1 MPPDCEVGCEF
12 DHMTER
18 NRLGYQ
24 VFGQR
29 QFRELWFAN
38 VVSSLGTVMSL
49 LAAAWVMTSLTDKAF
64 LVTAVQTAVSLPFVF
79 LSIPFG
85 IITDMFGHRRMLLV
99 AHAWMVVPALAM
111 ALIEWIGHLT
121 PGVLLALL
129 FLIGIGTVMHQ
140 AAWKPLLYEVL
151 PREATVSAMSLNTLG
166 SKVAQLAGPV
176 VGGLLMVAGAA
187 LIFAVRG
194 VSHIAVVLVLLRV
207 PKPVPI
213 ERSERAHPLS
223 EARRSLREGW
233 RFLRGAP
240 EIYGTLIRCAVFMTP
255 CAGMLALLPLE
266 AKENIQTEVLGYGG
280 LLTSLAVG
288 TVSAVSLMPLLQN
301 HFRVRTMATVA
312 LAGFSLAVLG
322 ISRWDSMFLDAGF
335 LVLAGFCWGIL
346 NVSQQASVQMAS
358 PDGMRGLMTSFYS
371 LTVQGSMALGSLI
384 FGVFAEYRG
393 VSASIL
399 LAGCVAAS
407 GLLLVRWFPLADGVT
422 AKARA

>member
-1 MPPDCEVGCEF
+1 
-12 DHMTER
+12 MTQQTGS
-18 NRLGYQ
+18 GYDL
-24 VFGQR
+24 FRQR
-29 QFRELWFAN
+29 QFRELWVAN

-85 IITDMFGHRRMLLV
+85 IVTDMFGHRRMLLI
-99 AHAWMVVPALAM
+99 AHSWMVLPAMAM

-121 PGVLLALL
+121 PWVLLSLL
-129 FLIGIGTVMHQ
+129 FMIGIGTVMHQ
-140 AAWKPLLYEVL
+140 AAWKPLLYDVL
-151 PREATVSAMSLNTLG
+151 PREATVSAISLNTLG
-166 SKVAQLAGPV
+166 SKTAQLVGPGL
-176 VGGLLMVAGAA
+176 GGLLMVAGAA
-187 LIFAVRG
+187 LVFAVRG
-194 VSHIAVVLVLLRV
+194 LSHIAVVLVLLRV
-207 PKPVPI
+207 PKPAVI
-213 ERSERAHPLS
+213 ERSGRERSGGGHPLA
-223 EARRSLREGW
+223 EARRSIQEGW

-240 EIYGTLIRCAVFMTP
+240 KIYGTLIRCALFMAP

-280 LLTSLAVG
+280 LLTSLAIG
-288 TVSAVSLMPLLQN
+288 SVSAVSLMPLLRN

-312 LAGFSLAVLG
+312 LAGFALAVLG
-322 ISRWDSMFLDAGF
+322 ISRWDSMFADAGF
-335 LVLAGFCWGIL
+335 LALAGFCWGIL
-346 NVSQQASVQMAS
+346 NVSQQASVQIAS

-399 LAGCVAAS
+399 LAGCVAAG
-407 GLLLVRWFPLADGVT
+407 GLLLVRWFPLSDGV
-422 AKARA
+422 AAEART

>member
-1 MPPDCEVGCEF
+1 
-12 DHMTER
+12 MTR
-18 NRLGYQ
+18 RTRLGYALFRDQ
-24 VFGQR
+24 
-29 QFRELWFAN
+29 QFRELWVAN
-38 VVSSLGTVMSL
+38 VVANLGTVMSL

-99 AHAWMVVPALAM
+99 AHSWMVLPAMAM

-121 PGVLLALL
+121 PWVLLSLL

-140 AAWKPLLYEVL
+140 AAWKPLLYDVL
-151 PREATVSAMSLNTLG
+151 PRESTVSAMSLNTLG
-166 SKVAQLAGPV
+166 SKIAQLAGPAF
-176 VGGLLMVAGAA
+176 GGLLMVAGAA

-194 VSHIAVVLVLLRV
+194 LSHIAVALVVSRV
-207 PKPVPI
+207 PKPAP
-213 ERSERAHPLS
+213 SQLSGQAHPLT
-223 EARRSLREGW
+223 EARRSIRQGW

-240 EIYGTLIRCAVFMTP
+240 EIYGTLIRCALFMAP

-280 LLTSLAVG
+280 LLTSLAIG

-301 HFRVRTMATVA
+301 YFRIRTMATAA
-312 LAGFSLAVLG
+312 LAGFALAVLG

-346 NVSQQASVQMAS
+346 NVSQQASVQLAS

-399 LAGCVAAS
+399 LAGCVAAC
-407 GLLLVRWFPLADGVT
+407 GLLLVRWFPLSDGV
-422 AKARA
+422 AAQRRD

>member
-1 MPPDCEVGCEF
+1 
-12 DHMTER
+12 MTR
-18 NRLGYQ
+18 RTGLGYDL
-24 VFGQR
+24 FRDR
-29 QFRELWFAN
+29 QFRELWVAN

-99 AHAWMVVPALAM
+99 AHSWMVLPAMAM

-121 PGVLLALL
+121 PWVLLSLL

-140 AAWKPLLYEVL
+140 AAWKPLLYDVL
-151 PREATVSAMSLNTLG
+151 PRESTVSAMSLNTLG
-166 SKVAQLAGPV
+166 SKIAQLAGPGF
-176 VGGLLMVAGAA
+176 GGLLMVAGAA

-194 VSHIAVVLVLLRV
+194 LSHIAVVLVVLRV
-207 PKPVPI
+207 PKPAP
-213 ERSERAHPLS
+213 SQLSGQAHPLA
-223 EARRSLREGW
+223 EARRSIRQGW

-240 EIYGTLIRCAVFMTP
+240 EIYGTLIRCALFMAP

-280 LLTSLAVG
+280 LLTSLAIG
-288 TVSAVSLMPLLQN
+288 TVSAVSLMPLLQS

-312 LAGFSLAVLG
+312 LAGFALAVLG

-346 NVSQQASVQMAS
+346 NVSQQASVQIAS

-399 LAGCVAAS
+399 LAGCVAAC
-407 GLLLVRWFPLADGVT
+407 GLLLVRWFPLSDGV
-422 AKARA
+422 AAQVRD

>member
-1 MPPDCEVGCEF
+1 
-12 DHMTER
+12 MTQTGSGYDLF
-18 NRLGYQ
+18 RL
-24 VFGQR
+24 R
-29 QFRELWFAN
+29 QFRELWVVN

-85 IITDMFGHRRMLLV
+85 IVTDMFGHRRMLLV
-99 AHAWMVVPALAM
+99 AHSWMVLPAIAM

-121 PGVLLALL
+121 PWVLLSLL
-129 FLIGIGTVMHQ
+129 FMIGIGTVMHQ

-151 PREATVSAMSLNTLG
+151 PRESTVSAVSLNTLG
-166 SKVAQLAGPV
+166 SKTAQLVGPGL
-176 VGGLLMVAGAA
+176 GGLLMVAGAA

-194 VSHIAVVLVLLRV
+194 LSHIAVVLVLLRV
-207 PKPVPI
+207 PEPAVFEPAG
-213 ERSERAHPLS
+213 RGLPLA
-223 EARRSLREGW
+223 EARRSIQEGW

-240 EIYGTLIRCAVFMTP
+240 EIYGTLIRCALFMAP

-280 LLTSLAVG
+280 LLTSLAIG
-288 TVSAVSLMPLLQN
+288 SVSAVSLMPALRN

-312 LAGFSLAVLG
+312 LAGFALAVFG

-335 LVLAGFCWGIL
+335 LAVAGFCWGIL
-346 NVSQQASVQMAS
+346 NVSQQASVQIAS

-399 LAGCVAAS
+399 LAGCVAAG
-407 GLLLVRWFPLADGVT
+407 GLLLVRWFPLSDGV
-422 AKARA
+422 AAEART

>member
-1 MPPDCEVGCEF
+1 
-12 DHMTER
+12 MTR
-18 NRLGYQ
+18 RTGLGYDL
-24 VFGQR
+24 FRRR
-29 QFRELWFAN
+29 QFRELWVAN

-79 LSIPFG
+79 LSIGFG
-85 IITDMFGHRRMLLV
+85 IITDMLGHRRMLLI
-99 AHAWMVVPALAM
+99 AHAWMVLPALAM

-121 PGVLLALL
+121 PWVLLSLL

-140 AAWKPLLYEVL
+140 AAWKPLLYDVL
-151 PREATVSAMSLNTLG
+151 PRESTVSALSLNTLG
-166 SKVAQLAGPV
+166 GKLAQLAGPV
-176 VGGLLMVAGAA
+176 LGGLLMVAGAA

-194 VSHIAVVLVLLRV
+194 LSHLAVVLVLLRI
-207 PKPVPI
+207 PEPPAI
-213 ERSERAHPLS
+213 ERSQRAHPFS
-223 EARRSLREGW
+223 EARRSIREGW

-240 EIYGTLIRCAVFMTP
+240 EIYGTLIRCALFMAP

-280 LLTSLAVG
+280 LLTSLALG

-312 LAGFSLAVLG
+312 LAGFALAVLG

-335 LVLAGFCWGIL
+335 LLLAGFCWGVL

-407 GLLLVRWFPLADGVT
+407 GLLLVRWFPLSDG
-422 AKARA
+422 AGAEARA

>member
-1 MPPDCEVGCEF
+1 
-12 DHMTER
+12 MTR
-18 NRLGYQ
+18 RTGSGYDL
-24 VFGQR
+24 FRQR
-29 QFRELWFAN
+29 QFRELWVAN

-85 IITDMFGHRRMLLV
+85 IITDMFGHRRMLLI
-99 AHAWMVVPALAM
+99 AHSWMVLPAMAM

-121 PGVLLALL
+121 PWVLLSLL
-129 FLIGIGTVMHQ
+129 FMIGIGTVMHQ
-140 AAWKPLLYEVL
+140 AAWKPMLYDVL
-151 PREATVSAMSLNTLG
+151 PRESTVSAMSLNTLG
-166 SKVAQLAGPV
+166 SKIAQLAGPGF
-176 VGGLLMVAGAA
+176 GGLLMVAGAA

-194 VSHIAVVLVLLRV
+194 LSHIAVVLVLLRV
-207 PKPVPI
+207 PKPAPI
-213 ERSERAHPLS
+213 ERSGGEHPLA
-223 EARRSLREGW
+223 EARRSIREGW

-240 EIYGTLIRCAVFMTP
+240 EIYGTLIRCALFMAP

-280 LLTSLAVG
+280 LLTSLAIG

-301 HFRVRTMATVA
+301 HFRIRTMATAA
-312 LAGFSLAVLG
+312 LAGFALAVLG
-322 ISRWDSMFLDAGF
+322 ISRWDSMVLDAGF

-346 NVSQQASVQMAS
+346 NVSQQASVQIAS
-358 PDGMRGLMTSFYS
+358 PDGMRGLMTAFYS
-371 LTVQGSMALGSLI
+371 LTVQGSMAVGSLL

-399 LAGCVAAS
+399 LAGCVAAA
-407 GLLLVRWFPLADGVT
+407 GLALVRWFPLPDGV
-422 AKARA
+422 AAAARA

>member
-1 MPPDCEVGCEF
+1 
-12 DHMTER
+12 MTQTGS
-18 NRLGYQ
+18 GYDL
-24 VFGQR
+24 FRQR
-29 QFRELWFAN
+29 QFRELWVAN

-85 IITDMFGHRRMLLV
+85 IVTDMFGHRRMLLV
-99 AHAWMVVPALAM
+99 AHSWMVLPAIAM

-121 PGVLLALL
+121 PWVLLSLL
-129 FLIGIGTVMHQ
+129 FMIGIGTVMHQ

-151 PREATVSAMSLNTLG
+151 PRESTVSAVSLNTLG
-166 SKVAQLAGPV
+166 SKTAQLVGPGL
-176 VGGLLMVAGAA
+176 GGLLMVAGAA

-194 VSHIAVVLVLLRV
+194 LSHIAVVLVLLRV
-207 PKPVPI
+207 PKPAVI
-213 ERSERAHPLS
+213 EPAVIEPAGRGLPLA
-223 EARRSLREGW
+223 EARRSIQEGW

-240 EIYGTLIRCAVFMTP
+240 EIYGTLIRCALFMAP

-280 LLTSLAVG
+280 LLTSLAIG
-288 TVSAVSLMPLLQN
+288 SVSAVSLMPALRN

-312 LAGFSLAVLG
+312 LAGFALAVFG

-335 LVLAGFCWGIL
+335 LAVAGFCWGIL
-346 NVSQQASVQMAS
+346 NVSQQASVQIAS
-358 PDGMRGLMTSFYS
+358 PDGTRGLMTSFYS

-399 LAGCVAAS
+399 LAGCVAAG
-407 GLLLVRWFPLADGVT
+407 GLLLVRWFPLSDGV
-422 AKARA
+422 AAEART

>member
-1 MPPDCEVGCEF
+1 VTRRTGS
-12 DHMTER
+12 
-18 NRLGYQ
+18 GYDL
-24 VFGQR
+24 FRQR
-29 QFRELWFAN
+29 QFRELWVAN

-85 IITDMFGHRRMLLV
+85 IITDMFGHRRMLLI
-99 AHAWMVVPALAM
+99 AHSWMVLPAMAM

-121 PGVLLALL
+121 PWVLLSLL
-129 FLIGIGTVMHQ
+129 FMIGIGTVMHQ
-140 AAWKPLLYEVL
+140 AAWKPMLYDVL
-151 PREATVSAMSLNTLG
+151 PRESTVSAMSLNTLG
-166 SKVAQLAGPV
+166 SKIAQLAGPGF
-176 VGGLLMVAGAA
+176 GGLLMVAGAA

-194 VSHIAVVLVLLRV
+194 LSHIAVVLVLLRV
-207 PKPVPI
+207 PKPAPI
-213 ERSERAHPLS
+213 ARSGGAHPLA
-223 EARRSLREGW
+223 EARRSIREGW

-240 EIYGTLIRCAVFMTP
+240 EIYGTLIRCALFMAP

-280 LLTSLAVG
+280 LLTSLAIG

-301 HFRVRTMATVA
+301 HCRIRTMATAA
-312 LAGFSLAVLG
+312 LAGFALAVLG

-346 NVSQQASVQMAS
+346 NVSQQASVQIAS
-358 PDGMRGLMTSFYS
+358 PDGMRGLMTAFYS
-371 LTVQGSMALGSLI
+371 LTVQGSMAVGSLL

-399 LAGCVAAS
+399 LAGCVAAG
-407 GLLLVRWFPLADGVT
+407 GLALVRWFPLPDGV
-422 AKARA
+422 AAAARA

>member
-1 MPPDCEVGCEF
+1 VTRRTG
-12 DHMTER
+12 
-18 NRLGYQ
+18 LGYDL
-24 VFGQR
+24 FRDR
-29 QFRELWFAN
+29 QFRELWAAN

-99 AHAWMVVPALAM
+99 AHSWMVLPAMAM

-121 PGVLLALL
+121 PWVLLSLL

-140 AAWKPLLYEVL
+140 AAWKPLLYDVL
-151 PREATVSAMSLNTLG
+151 PRESTVSAMSLNTLG
-166 SKVAQLAGPV
+166 SKIAQLAGPGF
-176 VGGLLMVAGAA
+176 GGLAMFAGAA
-187 LIFAVRG
+187 LIFAIRG
-194 VSHIAVVLVLLRV
+194 LSHIAVVLVVSRV
-207 PKPVPI
+207 PKPAP
-213 ERSERAHPLS
+213 RQPSGQAHPLAQ
-223 EARRSLREGW
+223 ARRSIRQGW

-240 EIYGTLIRCAVFMTP
+240 EIYGTLIRCALFMAP

-280 LLTSLAVG
+280 LLTSLAIG

-301 HFRVRTMATVA
+301 HLRVRTMATVA
-312 LAGFSLAVLG
+312 LAGFALAVLG

-346 NVSQQASVQMAS
+346 NVSQQASVQIAS

-399 LAGCVAAS
+399 LAGCVAAC
-407 GLLLVRWFPLADGVT
+407 GLLLVRWFPLSDGV
-422 AKARA
+422 AAQVRD